1 MSGIGGQVRLI
12 TGESFGAGK
21 SYFAVMEAEKIVQK
35 GSPYAKIYS
44 NIRAHAELG
53 NGITEMPKDWRDCE
67 DYSLII
73 VDEVQFNEKFS
84 KHFSSRRDSE
94 IVDFTQIRHKHLDVW
109 LITPNTKL
117 INSDIREL
125 VSHHYYIEVASKKVS
140 KCYVFKRAQTNI
152 TKNLKV
158 TAMDTFTFNIE
169 EKYWKLYKSTE
180 DGVASDRQTH
190 FNMNL
195 VTFAVGA
202 VFTLA
207 LIGGLFMY
215 LFSDTKEKVDA
226 MTTDKDGNKAPP
238 IITPQ
243 SSSEEN
249 QLAIRIMDCQEQ
261 FGWTAEMCRDSI
273 DQSYHEQ
280 RTADLQARTR
290 NDMNSI
296 VASYNPNKPYD
307 VKLPENIPMQI
318 NDYPRI
324 SGVITVRGGKLMAVN
339 QYGDYM
345 PDVSQED
352 CKRYL
357 DGYRPFDYSGAKRS
371 TGSFNQD
378 NTNPNQINDLKIS

>member
-53 NGITEMPKDWRDCE
+53 NGITEMPDDWRTCE
-67 DYSLII
+67 HYSLLII
-73 VDEVQFNEKFS
+73 DELQKSEKFS

-94 IVDFTQIRHKHLDVW
+94 IVDFTEIRHKHLDVW

-140 KCYVFKRAQTNI
+140 KCYLFKRAQTNI
-152 TKNLKV
+152 TKNLKA

-195 VTFAVGA
+195 VTFVLGA
-202 VFTLA
+202 IVTLA
-207 LIGGLFMY
+207 VIAGLFMY
-215 LFSDTKEKVDA
+215 LFGDTKDKVDQ
-226 MTTDKDGNKAPP
+226 MTTDKDGNKVAP
-238 IITPQ
+238 IISAEK
-243 SSSEEN
+243 SSVDN
-249 QLAIRIMDCQEQ
+249 QMAIRIKDCQEQ

-273 DQSYHEQ
+273 DQSYHDK
-280 RTADLQARTR
+280 RTADLQVKTG
-290 NDMNSI
+290 NDMNTI
-296 VASYNPNKPYD
+296 VATYNPNKPYD
-307 VKLPENIPMQI
+307 IKLPENIPIQI
-318 NDYPRI
+318 NDYPRM

-352 CKRYL
+352 CRRYL
-357 DGYRPFDYSGAKRS
+357 NGYRPFDYSGAKKS
-371 TGSFNQD
+371 TGAFNQA
-378 NTNPNQINDLKIS
+378 NSNPNQINDLKIS